1 MERDRAIDSTKFL
14 LICLVIFA
22 HALEVC
28 RDTDWLSEK
37 VYIFI
42 YSFHMPAFIILS
54 GYFFKDNDN
63 SKFWKG
69 VVNLFLTYLFFQIA
83 LCGNPLTY
91 STADGPLV
99 SQLIDGLRFNVTH
112 LYLPAGAL
120 WYIVSLA
127 FWRMLLHFIPYSIR
141 DSKATLVIGVAFII
155 CIVGGFFPMGR
166 ELSFQRTVAFFPYF
180 LLGYYAKRF
189 DGYAMLKR
197 VKVQYAL
204 VIVTVYAIIV
214 FAIGHFPLSMLVQF
228 FDYYELGNP
237 IYGVG
242 MRIVSFLWMLP
253 LTLAILRLFA
263 NVTVFYNQGRNTLF
277 YYIYHMYAIMGM
289 RIVLNTVLGGVNLVI
304 IIFISSILILLLFG
318 ISRFKILYR
327 PLAFIK

>member
-37 VYIFI
+37 VYIFV

-54 GYFFKDNDN
+54 GYFFKDNDK

-69 VVNLFLTYLFFQIA
+69 VINLFLTYLFFQVA

-91 STADGPLV
+91 SSADGPLV
-99 SQLIDGLRFNVTH
+99 SQLMGGLWFNVTH
-112 LYLPAGAL
+112 FYLPAGAL

-127 FWRMLLHFIPYSIR
+127 FWRMFLHFIPCSMR
-141 DSKATLVIGVAFII
+141 DSKSTLAIGVAFVIS
-155 CIVGGFFPMGR
+155 IVCGFIPLGR
-166 ELSFQRTVAFFPYF
+166 ELSFQRTFAFFPYF

-189 DGYAMLKR
+189 DGYALLKR

-204 VIVTVYAIIV
+204 MIVTVYAIVV

-228 FDYYELGNP
+228 FDYYELKIP
-237 IYGVG
+237 LIGVG
-242 MRIVSFLWMLP
+242 MRIMSYLWMLP

-263 NVTVFYNQGRNTLF
+263 NVTFFYKQGRNTLF

-289 RIVLNTVLGGVNLVI
+289 RIVLNAVLGGGKCSKYYLHLRYINTI
-304 IIFISSILILLLFG
+304 I
-318 ISRFKILYR
+318 
-327 PLAFIK
+327 AWN